1 MKVNSRADR
10 LWQCPGNDKSAD
22 ATSESGSD
30 IEMTL
35 DIIDDSQ
42 RSFNNEN
49 IDSQQVSKTIRIWKL
64 TLWLVLLFV
73 YSTATKVSLELIDC
87 QKIGSNYLSYFAPT
101 YECFSDYRGY
111 QYVVFMLV
119 FAVVIFPG
127 VVTRYTWWQSQ
138 AGRSETV
145 PLSEPFKTE
154 YCWWEGMLMTRRLV
168 LTVCSVLPL
177 TLIRRQAMMACIC
190 VVFCSIQTYCLPFKS
205 SSVNLCES
213 ILMLF
218 LAIISILSI
227 LKHQVCDISYNA
239 HTFTLFHRWTTQL

>member
-1 MKVNSRADR
+1 
-10 LWQCPGNDKSAD
+10 
-22 ATSESGSD
+22 
-30 IEMTL
+30 MTL
-35 DIIDDSQ
+35 DIIDNSQ
-42 RSFNNEN
+42 GSFDNEN
-49 IDSQQVSKTIRIWKL
+49 IDSQQVSKTMRIWKL

-101 YECFSDYRGY
+101 YECFSDYGGY
-111 QYVVFMLV
+111 QYVVFVLV

-127 VVTRYTWWQSQ
+127 VVTRYTWWQSR
-138 AGRSETV
+138 AGLWETV

-168 LTVCSVLPL
+168 LTACSVLPI
-177 TLIRRQAMMACIC
+177 TLIYRQAMMACIC
-190 VVFCSIQTYCLPFKS
+190 VAVLSIQTYCLPFKS

-218 LAIISILSI
+218 LAIISILSM
-227 LKHQVCDISYNA
+227 LKHQVVNVCNRHTNA
-239 HTFTLFHRWTTQL
+239 HTFILFHRWTMQL